1 MATPVFKFQH
11 PDLPGEDVYFIY
23 NTFYV
28 EAATIPMDLTTF
40 LKYHFAIGRT
50 IEGFLLCWKAI
61 QDTGASLSG
70 QTFES
75 FFNADQKESLYET
88 ASCSYA
94 LDTAS
99 KISSV
104 SKELFEV
111 INGNPVHINP
121 FELEERL
128 DSLTLYYLLRPL
140 EYYESRAALMDFLY
154 EINESN
160 EGTDWLSMLSENEE
174 AYLKQLDNV
183 PLHLAPHKYKN
194 EGYFYEQCIQQKQF
208 AMIPSL
214 PSKDQSFALNA
225 LTQNVFA
232 AQYINKAFLEDPE
245 FILEVAQ
252 HQPSI
257 VTYVN
262 QEIIDTNKQL
272 KAIQGQN
279 IDDDLPF

>member
-11 PDLPGEDVYFIY
+11 PDLPGENLYFIY
-23 NTFYV
+23 NTFYD
-28 EAATIPMDLTTF
+28 EPSTIPMDLITF
-40 LKYHFAIGRT
+40 LKFHFATGRT
-50 IEGFLLCWKAI
+50 IEGFLLCWKDI
-61 QDTGASLSG
+61 QATGTSLSV

-75 FFNADQKESLYET
+75 FFNTDQKESLYET

-99 KISSV
+99 KISNV

-111 INGNPVHINP
+111 INENPLQINP

-128 DSLTLYYLLRPL
+128 DGLTMHYLLRPL

-154 EINESN
+154 EINDSN
-160 EGTDWLSMLSENEE
+160 EGTDWLSVLLENEE
-174 AYLKQLDNV
+174 AYLRQLDNI
-183 PLHLAPHKYKN
+183 PLHLVPHKYRN
-194 EGYFYEQCIQQKQF
+194 NGYFYEQCLQQKQF

-214 PSKDQSFALNA
+214 PDKDRNFALNA

-232 AQYINKAFLEDPE
+232 APYINKAFLEDSE

-262 QEIIDTNKQL
+262 QEIIDTNQQL